1 MKTKQISLRLKII
14 LVGVLISI
22 VPLVTTAAII
32 FRNSSRTME
41 EISEIQNIQIA
52 KSLSSMVETAINKDL
67 NVLKKTAEDP
77 DVRELVIKRKY
88 NDINCNRK
96 TETST

>member
-1 MKTKQISLRLKII
+1 MNNDFLYPTGAPRMKTKQISLRLKII

-67 NVLKKTAEDP
+67 NV
-77 DVRELVIKRKY
+77 
-88 NDINCNRK
+88 
-96 TETST
+96 